1 MSAAFEQAWIFLK
14 FQPSDGRFVGSGQNQ
29 FVYAKEGEPN
39 VTKVGGAETV
49 GDLYLHELLN
59 SQVPIF
65 AGQTMIP
72 MTQPIPMGAESKIEA
87 PVLSQQEFGR
97 PLGEGPSRGADAI
110 RGRQLAEA
118 IHRTGQQGPL
128 LEALG
133 LADVKPPNWMRTES
147 DRGVPVKRI
156 TGDPNSEGNAVI
168 HDPMFYGPT
177 NPPTL
182 EGGIAQTARGDP
194 RRFGVDYSIP
204 DETKESFAR
213 RVDEL
218 PFEQYTQPIFDSE
231 VPMSPAQEEL
241 LQQRVEGQGDRVRSI
256 LDQIGVF

>member
-59 SQVPIF
+59 PQVPIF

-72 MTQPIPMGAESKIEA
+72 MTQPIPMEAESKIEA
-87 PVLSQQEFGR
+87 PVLSQQQFGR
-97 PLGEGPSRGADAI
+97 PLEEGPSRGADAI

-133 LADVKPPNWMRTES
+133 LADVKPPNWMQTVP
-147 DRGVPVKRI
+147 DRGVPVKVI
-156 TGDPNSEGNAVI
+156 TGDPNREGKAVI
-168 HDPMFYGPT
+168 HDPMFYDAEDKGHDAF
-177 NPPTL
+177 L
-182 EGGIAQTARGDP
+182 ARGTP
-194 RRFGVDYSIP
+194 RRLGSDYTIP

-231 VPMSPAQEEL
+231 VPMSPTQEEL
-241 LQQRVEGQGDRVRSI
+241 LQQKVEGQGDRVRSI